1 MSTLQDYM
9 LVTKAE
15 EYLIAVIFLMV
26 FPLFWRYLNTPS
38 KAARK

>member
-1 MSTLQDYM
+1 MFTLQDYM

-15 EYLIAVIFLMV
+15 EYLIAVAFLIIF
-26 FPLFWRYLNTPS
+26 PIFWRFLNTPS